1 MLIMAGIVNAVPS
14 GSFRR
19 VTPSQAR
26 FKAPILPSRS
36 TRKLRLSVDG
46 IKGAGPLNGLLNSF
60 YEKMQKATETMKEDL
75 ESAEYEGF
83 SSDETV
89 RVVLNGAQQPKL
101 VDVTQ
106 AAVDQGAEKLEELV
120 VEASKDA
127 YRVSKQGQEERMK
140 KYFKDMGLPM
150 PPNAKLPF

>member
-1 MLIMAGIVNAVPS
+1 MASHRNLPSALFMLIMAGISAAVPS

-19 VTPSQAR
+19 VASPQAR
-26 FKAPILPSRS
+26 
-36 TRKLRLSVDG
+36 
-46 IKGAGPLNGLLNSF
+46 AGPLNGLLNSF
-60 YEKMQKATETMKEDL
+60 YEKMQKATETMKKDL

-83 SSDETV
+83 STDETV
-89 RVVLNGAQQPKL
+89 RVIVNGAQQPKL

-106 AAVDQGAEKLEELV
+106 AAVDQGAEKLEQLV